1 MTFVQLAI
9 VSTALLFALVF
20 LGAKKFPVKLVRNLA
35 GGLGVIAG
43 LTWHNALGLTDSSFA
58 YKIGFILAGYILA
71 MGLLRTQGVQE

>member
-9 VSTALLFALVF
+9 VSTTLLVIFVF
-20 LGAKKFPVKLVRNLA
+20 LGGRKFPVKLVRNVA

-43 LTWHNALGLTDSSFA
+43 LTWHSALGLADSSFA
-58 YKIGFILAGYILA
+58 YKIGFILAGYFLA